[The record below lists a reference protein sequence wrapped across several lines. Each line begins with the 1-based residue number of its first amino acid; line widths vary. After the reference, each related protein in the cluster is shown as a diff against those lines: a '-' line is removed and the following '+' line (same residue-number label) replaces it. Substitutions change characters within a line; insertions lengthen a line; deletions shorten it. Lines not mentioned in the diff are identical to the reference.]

1 MGVEKQTTTSFYALS
16 FGEQRL
22 ALIVRAMSP
31 PPPRVI
37 DFRQAL

>member
-22 ALIVRAMSP
+22 ALIARAMS
-31 PPPRVI
+31 PPRVI